1 MKPRVLLVNKFY
13 YRRGGDCV
21 CVLNLEEMLRAR
33 GHEVAVFAMRHPE
46 NLPSPWESY
55 WAPEVGFA
63 GGAGAKLNA
72 VSRTMG
78 FGSIRRRFRR
88 ILRDFR
94 PDVVHVHNIHSY
106 LSPVVVRIAHDA
118 GIKVV
123 WTLHDYKLL
132 CPSYACLRDGS
143 PCELC
148 FGRKG
153 QVLATRCMKGSLA
166 ASAVAYAEALRW
178 NRSVLSRMTSG
189 FICPSRFMKEKM
201 AQGGFPQEKLTVL
214 CNFLAPEMA
223 SRMERNAVGGHTRER
238 EPYYCYVGR
247 LSVEKG
253 VGTLLQAAAG
263 LPYELRVAGDGPLA
277 EELRAKYAHCG
288 NIRFLGRLDAEGVEK
303 LLASAR
309 LSVLPSECYE
319 NNPLGV
325 IESLCCGTPVVGAR
339 IGGIPELISEDTGVT
354 YPSGDV
360 EALRASI
367 ARAWTTDFDHGGIA
381 TRSLLRFSAT
391 AYYKALCTIYSDQ
404 PRC

>member
-21 CVLNLEEMLRAR
+21 CVLNLEELLRAR
-33 GHEVAVFAMRHPE
+33 GHEVAVFAMHYPE
-46 NLPSPWESY
+46 NLPSPWERY
-55 WAPEVGFA
+55 WASEVEF
-63 GGAGAKLNA
+63 GGGVGSKLNA
-72 VSRTMG
+72 MARTMG
-78 FGSIRRRFRR
+78 FGSVCSRFRR
-88 ILRDFR
+88 IIRDFR
-94 PDVVHVHNIHSY
+94 PDVVHIHNIHSY
-106 LSPVVVRIAHDA
+106 LSPVVAKIARKA

-148 FGRKG
+148 FDRKSR
-153 QVLATRCMKGSLA
+153 VLATRCMKGSLA

-178 NRSVLSRMTSG
+178 NQAALTRMTSR
-189 FICPSRFMKEKM
+189 FICPSRFMMEKM
-201 AQGGFPQEKLTVL
+201 AQGGFPQDKLTVL

-223 SRMERNAVGGHTRER
+223 SRMQRHAVGSYSRER

-247 LSVEKG
+247 LSAEKG
-253 VGTLLQAAAG
+253 VETLLQAASG

-277 EELRAKYAHCG
+277 RELREKYSHCD
-288 NIRFLGRLDAEGVEK
+288 NIRFLGRLDSEGVEK

-325 IESLCCGTPVVGAR
+325 IESLCCGTPVVGAQ
-339 IGGIPELISEDTGVT
+339 IGGIPELIGEKTGIT

-360 EALRASI
+360 EALRSAI
-367 ARAWTTDFDHGGIA
+367 RRAWTTAFDHESIA
-381 TRSLLRFSAT
+381 ADSLVRFSAT
-391 AYYKALCTIYSDQ
+391 AYYEALCAIYAGEN
-404 PRC
+404 